1 MSFGTTLEWETRS
14 KELERARQDTAR
26 AQAERIVAD
35 AKRRSDSL
43 RKARVVTTPG
53 KRWLP
58 K

>member
-1 MSFGTTLEWETRS
+1 VTLGTVLEWESRS
-14 KELERARQDTAR
+14 KELETAR
-26 AQAERIVAD
+26 EEAARAEAERTVAD

-43 RKARVVTTPG
+43 KNALVVTTPG